1 MYTKHAIAV
10 LTSII
15 LESCGLISFCRVG
28 GKPFSICD
36 VIGGEP
42 NSEVLSPRLA
52 PEIVFEDQDRMI
64 AYHGSSCAESN
75 QPGEEKV
82 LRVEEKLE
90 IPPYA
95 AEATVFLNGWL
106 VQYSGGDDHHI
117 RAFGTAISKIRLE
130 GKTLKWQAAGVLR
143 DRNFDDSY
151 RWCYSYT
158 AIAWNPAFIQLA
170 VDHKD
175 GSRDPGDPVD
185 PRQTN
190 FFSADNGAATTAL
203 SSFST
208 FIQNPNFASSK
219 TVAILPRGFEFTWS
233 DKTAPP
239 LLHTAY
245 SLDHS
250 ETFVE
255 TDKRYRKGLNEAITP
270 FPGSVPRLSLVGSGA
285 VSWETSAIF
294 KDNDTRRDYVFGEI
308 VSGLGGDDVGVVQPP
323 PFSVLPH
330 EDVGFFGACSQK
342 GTKTGDQTEDFVI
355 DSIPFEY
362 AIPMLTGW
370 DLKYACDDEHVAR
383 MGIGIDTW
391 GYDKNTRT
399 LRYTLSSILRDKNS
413 RPGFLHRHKV
423 TVLGIKRVA
432 GAPPIP

>member
-52 PEIVFEDQDRMI
+52 PEIVFEDQDRII

-95 AEATVFLNGWL
+95 AEATVFLNGWRVNYL
-106 VQYSGGDDHHI
+106 SSDHHVG
-117 RAFGTAISKIRLE
+117 AFATAISNIRLE
-130 GKTLKWQAAGVLR
+130 GKTLKWQAAGLLEEAH
-143 DRNFDDSY
+143 FDEGY

-158 AIAWNPAFIQLA
+158 AIAWNPANIKLA

-175 GSRDPGDPVD
+175 GSCQPGDPVD
-185 PRQTN
+185 PAQTN
-190 FFSADNGAATTAL
+190 FFLTENVGTTTAR
-203 SSFST
+203 SSFPT
-208 FIQNPNFASSK
+208 FLFNENFFSSK
-219 TVAILPRGFEFTWS
+219 TVAIIPRGFGVGW
-233 DKTAPP
+233 APGESCDHH
-239 LLHTAY
+239 LLQTAY
-245 SLDHS
+245 NLDHS
-250 ETFVE
+250 EIFGE
-255 TDKRYRKGLNEAITP
+255 SGKRYKKGVNEDITP
-270 FPGSVPRLSLVGSGA
+270 PIEDSNRGQVGRGV

-294 KDNDTRRDYVFGEI
+294 KDNDRRRDYVFGEL
-308 VSGLGGDDVGVVQPP
+308 VSGLGGDDVGVIQP

-330 EDVGFFGACSQK
+330 EGPSACIEPPTASL
-342 GTKTGDQTEDFVI
+342 QTEDFVI

-370 DLKYACDDEHVAR
+370 DLKYACDDEHVAE